1 VAKKTIPL
9 KIKKIQYFILTKS
22 IGFYI
27 NSLGILFPKKAAQL
41 AYKLFSQPRIGKL
54 NPLAIPDFLA
64 SANLKTID
72 YKHHKIQTY
81 TWQGNDNIILLVH
94 GWESNTTRWKKLF
107 PYLQKTGSTI
117 VAIDAPAHGLS
128 NGSEFNAILY
138 SEFVKTA
145 VDTFQPDAIIGHSVG
160 GMSSYYYQYKHR
172 NLKIKKLV
180 LLGAPSDLR
189 VIFSN
194 YVQLLS
200 LNLSMKNA
208 LENYFIAKFQLQ
220 LNDFS
225 GEIFCQHIPTK
236 AIIAHDEKDK
246 IVSYSE
252 AQKLAKVYKNAK
264 FITTKGFGHSLH
276 NEELYQEIADFL
288 LEVFQEQLN

>member
-1 VAKKTIPL
+1 MKFTAKKPIPL

-27 NSLGILFPKKAAQL
+27 NSLGIFFPKKAAQL
-41 AYKLFSQPRIGKL
+41 AYKIFSQPRIGKL
-54 NPLAIPDFLA
+54 NPLAIPDFLK
-64 SANLKTID
+64 SANRKTID
-72 YKHHKIQTY
+72 YQHHKIQTY
-81 TWQGNDNIILLVH
+81 TWQGNKNVILLLH
-94 GWESNTTRWKKLF
+94 GWESNSMRWKKLF

-117 VAIDAPAHGLS
+117 IAIDAPAHGLS
-128 NGSEFNAILY
+128 SGSEFNAILY

-160 GMSSYYYQYKHR
+160 GMSSYYYQYKHQSP
-172 NLKIKKLV
+172 KINKLV

-200 LNLSMKNA
+200 LNLTMKKA
-208 LENYFIAKFQLQ
+208 LENFFVTKFQFQ

-225 GEIFCQHIPTK
+225 GEVFCQHIPIK
-236 AIIAHDEKDK
+236 AIIAHDVKDK
-246 IVSYSE
+246 IVAYSE
-252 AQKLAKVYKNAK
+252 GEKLAKSYKNAK

-276 NEELYQEIADFL
+276 QEALY
-288 LEVFQEQLN
+288 LEVAVFLSGA